1 MQTVL
6 NAISSAAIIAPAA
19 VGFTLLFALFRF
31 ANFAVGAL
39 MTLGAFACWALNV
52 PLGLPLWLAAPGGMA
67 VTAAGLWLA
76 DRLAYAPLRAA
87 GGATLLLV
95 SIAVALVVEN
105 LLRLGFGGQIRGF
118 DLPLSRP
125 WVLGPLRLAPEQ
137 AGVIAVSAISVAGLM
152 LWLSLS
158 RWGRALRAVADDPGL
173 AAVRGVPVARI
184 HAAGILGAGA
194 LVGLGGVLA
203 GVDLAI
209 EPGLGW
215 ALIIPVLA
223 AAILGGIGSPLGA
236 VLGAL
241 MVGLAEEIT
250 ALAISSSYKA
260 AVGFVVIVLA
270 LMLRP
275 HGLMGRA
282 VARK

>member
-1 MQTVL
+1 MQTIL

-39 MTLGAFACWALNV
+39 MTLGAFACWTLNV

-67 VTAAGLWLA
+67 GAAAGLWLA

-105 LLRLGFGGQIRGF
+105 ALRLGYGGQIKGF

-125 WVLGPLRLAPEQ
+125 WLLGPVRIAPEQ
-137 AGVIAVSAISVAGLM
+137 LGVILVSAGAVAGVM
-152 LWLSLS
+152 LWLGLS
-158 RWGRALRAVADDPGL
+158 RWGRAVRAAADDPGL
-173 AAVRGVPVARI
+173 AAVRGVPVGRV
-184 HAAGILGAGA
+184 HAAGIAGAGA

-223 AAILGGIGSPLGA
+223 AAILGGIGSPMGA

-241 MVGLAEEIT
+241 LVGLAEEVT
-250 ALAISSSYKA
+250 ALVMSPSYKA

-270 LMLRP
+270 LLLRP
-275 HGLMGRA
+275 HGLMGREL
-282 VARK
+282 VRK